1 MAQQVARGAG
11 QPALEDLLL
20 ALEADTAAYSGRL
33 RSARDISHRAMDS
46 AERAGEKET
55 STTYSAA
62 AGLREA
68 LFGNAEEARRRAT
81 LAMERSAGRD
91 VEYCVALG
99 LAYAQDSG
107 RAQAL
112 TDDLGKRFPEDT
124 IVRFNYLP
132 TLRAKLALSPGNTS
146 EAIESLRAAGP
157 YELGGSSSGNYVWM
171 ALYPVFVRGEAYL
184 AAHQGREAAT
194 EFQKILD
201 HRGIV
206 LNSTH
211 RSTRASPTR
220 PSLCHARR
228 HRQSQGGLSGF
239 PHALERRRPRHSYS
253 HRCEGGV
260 REAAIAV

>member
-1 MAQQVARGAG
+1 
-11 QPALEDLLL
+11 
-20 ALEADTAAYSGRL
+20 
-33 RSARDISHRAMDS
+33 MDS

-62 AGLREA
+62 SGLREA

-146 EAIESLRAAGP
+146 EAIESLR
-157 YELGGSSSGNYVWM
+157 
-171 ALYPVFVRGEAYL
+171 
-184 AAHQGREAAT
+184 GR
-194 EFQKILD
+194 
-201 HRGIV
+201 
-206 LNSTH
+206 
-211 RSTRASPTR
+211 RA
-220 PSLCHARR
+220 
-228 HRQSQGGLSGF
+228 
-239 PHALERRRPRHSYS
+239 
-253 HRCEGGV
+253 V
-260 REAAIAV
+260 